1 MYSPTRGPERLVRI
15 AQWLIALVFA
25 FFLIRVGGAILAD
38 LPVLTQP
45 PQQATF
51 LQTPP
56 IRALEARIHP
66 LEAEREELDQ
76 RLTDLQ
82 QRQEVARQ
90 AYETER
96 ASFETWR
103 ATRSATQQT
112 SQNQDVIARARQ
124 LDAQLQ
130 VQQRLR
136 DEQRELERQRGAL
149 DSRRAPIE
157 RQLKELRSQGER
169 SYQQARIR
177 SEWTVFALRLL
188 LVLPLLLLSLWQFR
202 RYRRSDQW
210 PFVWGF
216 LLFGLV
222 SFFFEL
228 VPYLPSFGA
237 YIRYGV
243 GAVLTVVVG
252 RSLLRW
258 LQIYLAR
265 KQQEQAAPQDQ
276 RQRQIRYEKAL
287 QSLGK
292 SQCPSCER
300 RLATREGALPD
311 FCMHCGLELQTDCPR
326 CGHHHVSFFPY
337 CPSCGLAR

>member
-56 IRALEARIHP
+56 IRALEARIQP
-66 LEAEREELDQ
+66 LEAEREALDQ
-76 RLTDLQ
+76 RLTQLQ

-130 VQQRLR
+130 GQQRLR
-136 DEQRELERQRGAL
+136 D
-149 DSRRAPIE
+149 
-157 RQLKELRSQGER
+157 
-169 SYQQARIR
+169 
-177 SEWTVFALRLL
+177 
-188 LVLPLLLLSLWQFR
+188 
-202 RYRRSDQW
+202 
-210 PFVWGF
+210 
-216 LLFGLV
+216 
-222 SFFFEL
+222 
-228 VPYLPSFGA
+228 
-237 YIRYGV
+237 
-243 GAVLTVVVG
+243 
-252 RSLLRW
+252 
-258 LQIYLAR
+258 
-265 KQQEQAAPQDQ
+265 
-276 RQRQIRYEKAL
+276 
-287 QSLGK
+287 
-292 SQCPSCER
+292 
-300 RLATREGALPD
+300 
-311 FCMHCGLELQTDCPR
+311 
-326 CGHHHVSFFPY
+326 
-337 CPSCGLAR
+337 